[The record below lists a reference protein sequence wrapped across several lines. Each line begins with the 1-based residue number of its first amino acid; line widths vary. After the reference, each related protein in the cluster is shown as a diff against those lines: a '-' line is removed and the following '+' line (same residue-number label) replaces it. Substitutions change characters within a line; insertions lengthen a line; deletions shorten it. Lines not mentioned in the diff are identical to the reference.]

1 MTLTCFKVTH
11 KFKKKK
17 KKSRIATESK
27 IENFKPP
34 PNQYN
39 KKSPKTQKFRLV
51 LLCPLCWTICFFT
64 PVLDIVNCYFI
75 VASFYLFFILS
86 LSLSL
91 SNLSLYPSSLS
102 LFDLA
107 PRTSHLSIVFVA
119 TPWWLVHGGLWF
131 YWRILDFSYLGFLW
145 VVWIWN
151 FFFLFALIVGFR
163 L

>member
-1 MTLTCFKVTH
+1 MFQSYTQIFL
-11 KFKKKK
+11 KK

-86 LSLSL
+86 LSLSQTYH
-91 SNLSLYPSSLS
+91 SIPRPFLSLTLPPAPPTSQSSLCDTMVVGS
-102 LFDLA
+102 
-107 PRTSHLSIVFVA
+107 
-119 TPWWLVHGGLWF
+119 WWF
-131 YWRILDFSYLGFLW
+131 
-145 VVWIWN
+145 
-151 FFFLFALIVGFR
+151 VGFIEGFWIFR
-163 L
+163 I

>member
-1 MTLTCFKVTH
+1 MFQSYTQI
-11 KFKKKK
+11 KKKK

-75 VASFYLFFILS
+75 VASFYFFFILSLS

-107 PRTSHLSIVFVA
+107 PSTSHLSIIFVA
-119 TPWWLVHGGLWF
+119 TPWWLVHGGLWVLLKDF
-131 YWRILDFSYLGFLW
+131 GFFVFRFFVGCLDLE
-145 VVWIWN
+145 
-151 FFFLFALIVGFR
+151 FFLFICVDCWF
-163 L
+163 

>member
-86 LSLSL
+86 LSLSQTYH
-91 SNLSLYPSSLS
+91 SIPRPFLSLTLPPAPPTSQSSLW
-102 LFDLA
+102 
-107 PRTSHLSIVFVA
+107 RH
-119 TPWWLVHGGLWF
+119 HGGWF
-131 YWRILDFSYLGFLW
+131 MVVCGFIEGFWIFRI
-145 VVWIWN
+145 
-151 FFFLFALIVGFR
+151 
-163 L
+163 

>member
-1 MTLTCFKVTH
+1 MFQSYTQIF
-11 KFKKKK
+11 KKK

-75 VASFYLFFILS
+75 VASFYFFFILS

-91 SNLSLYPSSLS
+91 KPITLSLVPFSLWPCPPHLPPLNRLCGDTMVVDS
-102 LFDLA
+102 WWFVVLLKDFGFFVFRFFVGCLDLE
-107 PRTSHLSIVFVA
+107 
-119 TPWWLVHGGLWF
+119 
-131 YWRILDFSYLGFLW
+131 
-145 VVWIWN
+145 
-151 FFFLFALIVGFR
+151 FFLFICVDCWF
-163 L
+163 